1 MAGVI
6 NINGGTYLSDQP
18 LAETTGLSVVGA
30 EYGGGGGGPMEPMIP
45 VKEYIDARDDA
56 VESRLDQKLG
66 TLATASQMRNNI
78 WGAAAAIIGIALAA
92 LALAGDRFD
101 GGMSVSPIISKV
113 QENQSKIDKNQDAK
127 LELMDQKLDLLIKQT
142 AN

>member
-1 MAGVI
+1 
-6 NINGGTYLSDQP
+6 
-18 LAETTGLSVVGA
+18 
-30 EYGGGGGGPMEPMIP
+30 MEPMIP

>member
-6 NINGGTYLSDQP
+6 NINGGTYVSDQP

-30 EYGGGGGGPMEPMIP
+30 EYGGGGGPMEPMIP